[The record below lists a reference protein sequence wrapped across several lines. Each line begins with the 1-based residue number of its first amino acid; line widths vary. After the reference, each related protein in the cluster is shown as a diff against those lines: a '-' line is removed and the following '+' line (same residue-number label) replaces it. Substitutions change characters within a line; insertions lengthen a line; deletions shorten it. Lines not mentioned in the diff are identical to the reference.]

1 MKLTYKI
8 LAISFASLFLFSC
21 SNDSSN
27 PKDESIKDDF
37 SYLSVDSWGQIN
49 KIGNNSGKI
58 TSYANFTGLLTNV
71 INLNTVAISPDKIF
85 LVEHYPAP
93 NDNLFIFDRITQKTT
108 SKTLVYPNEIV
119 GQERTLSSL
128 TWDGSKK
135 VLYGIVVGNLFNNT
149 IKNNSYFVKIDPN
162 TLVVS
167 YLGLNFDQIAST
179 SNFFTGNKLYST
191 YWTGDTFEIDTD
203 NNTAKKKSLFN
214 NLNVPFYKAAIYSSD
229 IAYCLKSNTQN
240 GTATITKINLTN
252 GSYEDFLENETLRV
266 GGIPG
271 GKGFIDKSTS
281 EYVCY
286 LQKDADYVMIIYNI
300 ETKKTKYL
308 KLKSDKLI
316 VDQLMIIDKV
326 SN

>member
-119 GQERTLSSL
+119 VRNA
-128 TWDGSKK
+128 
-135 VLYGIVVGNLFNNT
+135 LYHL
-149 IKNNSYFVKIDPN
+149 
-162 TLVVS
+162 
-167 YLGLNFDQIAST
+167 
-179 SNFFTGNKLYST
+179 
-191 YWTGDTFEIDTD
+191 
-203 NNTAKKKSLFN
+203 
-214 NLNVPFYKAAIYSSD
+214 
-229 IAYCLKSNTQN
+229 
-240 GTATITKINLTN
+240 
-252 GSYEDFLENETLRV
+252 
-266 GGIPG
+266 
-271 GKGFIDKSTS
+271 
-281 EYVCY
+281 
-286 LQKDADYVMIIYNI
+286 
-300 ETKKTKYL
+300 
-308 KLKSDKLI
+308 
-316 VDQLMIIDKV
+316 
-326 SN
+326 